1 MNNGFNDILN
11 KRLGEL
17 PSHEP
22 DMELWSVIEAW
33 LETDE
38 AISRRLQELP
48 QYAPS
53 VQTWEAIEAALPA
66 GTVAGTLPGPLAGAT
81 AGTLTGSPASAAAGM
96 PADSLTGS
104 LAKSPAR
111 LSRRII
117 NVAAAAAAAAILM
130 LGIPRLMRSGNEMEV
145 VSEFTVTEEYDG
157 GTAHKSTEEDPLAV
171 IENLCKTGVPV
182 CQSEAFREKLQLC
195 RELDV
200 ELRQLETVISQVG
213 DSPEIIQAV
222 IRIEN
227 LKSGTLQELIQM
239 IHS

>member
-1 MNNGFNDILN
+1 MNKGFDDILN
-11 KRLGEL
+11 ERLGEL

-22 DMELWSVIEAW
+22 DRELWSVIEAW

-66 GTVAGTLPGPLAGAT
+66 G
-81 AGTLTGSPASAAAGM
+81 SPASSQAGSPERPSRRLIYIAAA
-96 PADSLTGS
+96 T
-104 LAKSPAR
+104 
-111 LSRRII
+111 
-117 NVAAAAAAAAILM
+117 AAAVILI
-130 LGIPRLMRSGNEMEV
+130 LGIPWLMRSGQEIV
-145 VSEFTVTEEYDG
+145 VESEITVTEEYDG
-157 GTAHKSTEEDPLAV
+157 GTVVKSTEEDPLAV
-171 IENLCKTGVPV
+171 IENLCRTGVPV

-200 ELRQLETVISQVG
+200 ELRQLETVIGQVG

>member
-53 VQTWEAIEAALPA
+53 VQTWEAIEASLPA
-66 GTVAGTLPGPLAGAT
+66 
-81 AGTLTGSPASAAAGM
+81 GSPASSQAGSPERPSRRLIYIAAA
-96 PADSLTGS
+96 T
-104 LAKSPAR
+104 
-111 LSRRII
+111 
-117 NVAAAAAAAAILM
+117 AAAVILI
-130 LGIPRLMRSGNEMEV
+130 LGIPWLMRSGQEIV
-145 VSEFTVTEEYDG
+145 VESEITVTEEYDG
-157 GTAHKSTEEDPLAV
+157 GTVVKSTEEDPLAV
-171 IENLCKTGVPV
+171 IENLCRTGVPV

-200 ELRQLETVISQVG
+200 ELRQLETVIGQVG

>member
-1 MNNGFNDILN
+1 MNKGFDDILN
-11 KRLGEL
+11 ERLGEL

-22 DMELWSVIEAW
+22 DRELWSVIEAG
-33 LETDE
+33 LETYE

-53 VQTWEAIEAALPA
+53 VQTWEAIEASLPA
-66 GTVAGTLPGPLAGAT
+66 
-81 AGTLTGSPASAAAGM
+81 GSPASSQAGSPERPSRRLIYIAAA
-96 PADSLTGS
+96 T
-104 LAKSPAR
+104 
-111 LSRRII
+111 
-117 NVAAAAAAAAILM
+117 AAAVILI
-130 LGIPRLMRSGNEMEV
+130 LGIPWLMRSGQEIV
-145 VSEFTVTEEYDG
+145 VESEITVTEEYDG

-171 IENLCKTGVPV
+171 IENLCRTGVPV

-200 ELRQLETVISQVG
+200 ELRQLETVIGQVG

>member
-1 MNNGFNDILN
+1 MNKGFDDILN
-11 KRLGEL
+11 ERLGEL

-22 DMELWSVIEAW
+22 DRELWSVIEAW

-53 VQTWEAIEAALPA
+53 VQTWEAIEASLPA
-66 GTVAGTLPGPLAGAT
+66 
-81 AGTLTGSPASAAAGM
+81 GSPASSQAGSPERPSRRLIYIAAA
-96 PADSLTGS
+96 T
-104 LAKSPAR
+104 
-111 LSRRII
+111 
-117 NVAAAAAAAAILM
+117 AAAVILI
-130 LGIPRLMRSGNEMEV
+130 LGIPWLMRSGQEIV
-145 VSEFTVTEEYDG
+145 VESEITVTEEYDG

-171 IENLCKTGVPV
+171 IENLCRTGVPV

-200 ELRQLETVISQVG
+200 ELRQLETVIGQVG

>member
-1 MNNGFNDILN
+1 MNKGFDDILN
-11 KRLGEL
+11 ERLGEL

-22 DMELWSVIEAW
+22 DRELWSVIEAG
-33 LETDE
+33 LETYE

-53 VQTWEAIEAALPA
+53 VQTWEAIEASLPA
-66 GTVAGTLPGPLAGAT
+66 
-81 AGTLTGSPASAAAGM
+81 GSPASSQAGSPERPSRRLIYIAAA
-96 PADSLTGS
+96 T
-104 LAKSPAR
+104 
-111 LSRRII
+111 
-117 NVAAAAAAAAILM
+117 AAAVILI
-130 LGIPRLMRSGNEMEV
+130 LGIPWLMRSGQEIV
-145 VSEFTVTEEYDG
+145 VESEITVTEEYDG
-157 GTAHKSTEEDPLAV
+157 GTVVKSTEEDPLAV
-171 IENLCKTGVPV
+171 IENLCRTGVPV

-200 ELRQLETVISQVG
+200 ELRQLETVIGQVG